1 MSILPVSRRTI
12 CHHSLP
18 SSLLKRVV
26 SIVLVLTLFSSST
39 PAAVQTTVN
48 ITQDSA
54 VSFWFWLNASG
65 LLSLVQNLGSA
76 KAKEQEKQ
84 RDRDQKVDR
93 LEISPGEVT
102 AELGERVRFA
112 AVAYD
117 VEGNSISGVKF
128 KWSGESAEAG
138 RKVRLSKDGEFQAVA
153 PGTFTVVAQA
163 AGKSAQVSVVVRPGA
178 KPDPNAPR
186 TGTREVSTR
195 DLPDEKAGANE
206 KTKPAERANATKN
219 AVAGNA
225 KRSHA
230 SRPNSSAAATM
241 MAANWDANNYW
252 SADDPGNEVG
262 NPPGRPADDGAG
274 SGNFQFTA
282 PIYSLQ
288 GRGTNISLNATY
300 NSRLWNK
307 ANSQISYDNDKGW
320 PGPGFNLGFGK
331 LLGIGVYT
339 GCMIVEADGT
349 RHSYAGNISIYNWGT
364 TGVMY
369 TTDGSF
375 IDYTYQTG
383 TNGVMLWAE
392 AKYPNGTRVSY
403 GAYSQSG
410 GGLFPTTIEDANGNL
425 IYITY
430 VGNAGPRIQTV
441 TDTAGRVI
449 NFHYNGS
456 NLLTAITAPGLSGGA
471 RTLVRLHYH
480 QHTLAANPGFSG
492 LTVAVTNYFPWVVD
506 AIYYPAT
513 GTGYWLNDSDSYSSY
528 GMLAKVVEQRNMGF
542 SASSLTD
549 MGTVTQGST
558 TRSETYNYPL
568 TAGSLTDAPTYS
580 TKVESWTRDG
590 TNFDSATTSYEVYE
604 SESPRRT
611 VITYPNGTKNRQ
623 LSTNAPGQ
631 WNDGL
636 MIRDETY
643 VTESQLLS
651 VSRSFWEPG
660 AYGSAR
666 PTRIEKTDER
676 NQTTAVAFSYGSV
689 YNQVTE
695 QREYDYGGVNLLRAK
710 RTTYENSATYTGSC
724 NVYGCYGRHI
734 FNLPLTVE
742 LYASDNTTRVSRT
755 EYQYDGQTLSA
766 APGVVMHNQASNPN
780 AEAEGFCYWDY
791 DWNDPDC
798 TGSCW
803 DYGVCDGYCNQ
814 FWICPYDFATDT
826 RGNITQITTYANAAT
841 PSGAVTETRRYD
853 VTGNLVKKSSS
864 CCEQTT
870 VNYTIDTQFTY
881 PQSQTRGSATDGF
894 AQVTTSGTY
903 DFSTGLP
910 LSSTDPNGRQSSF
923 TYNTNSLRKTSA
935 TTPTGA
941 RTDWAYD
948 DNGLNT
954 TSTIYLS
961 AAEGGGVAA
970 QNVKYV
976 NGRKQVRQEK
986 FLAPGSVWDIV
997 DTVYESMGQVS
1008 QQTLPYRTGQTPQ
1021 WTTTAY
1027 DALGRV
1033 TSVTAPDGSVTQSFY
1048 NEASRPSV
1056 ASSSPGE
1063 TVRLV
1068 DPWGRER
1075 WSRREARNLLVEI
1088 VEPDPNSTGSVASN
1102 GMVTNYSYNT
1112 QGKVT
1117 QIVQGSQT
1125 RSYKYDNLGRLTAQ
1139 KLAESSATL
1148 NDAGTYVGSGTWGD
1162 VFTYDERSNITSH
1175 TDARGVKT
1183 VYTYNNDPLNRLQ
1196 STSWDT
1202 SGFGDS
1208 ANPVLAAATVTYSY
1222 RTKSTGSQLLDVT
1235 QPVSR
1240 TTAGIS
1246 TESFGYDTEGRI
1258 SSKTLTMASR
1268 ASYPF
1273 VTDYIYDSLSRAKD
1287 VRYPAEY
1294 GNGSA
1299 PRKVVH
1305 HDYAIAG
1312 RVSGLT
1318 FDGQTQAS
1326 NLIYNAA
1333 AQMTALSAGTGT
1345 NQVNESYGYSA
1356 QTGLLESQTVT
1367 RNGST
1372 LLNLAYDY
1380 AGANGKRT
1388 GQLVKTTNNLD
1399 SNKNRGYE
1407 YDAVGRLKRATGGQN
1422 VNWAQRYLYDRYGNR
1437 TFAFSHTADQ
1447 YIRNF
1452 YLKALDRQPNSTELN
1467 SWLSTLQTAY
1477 AQGSSQFWTAMMNL
1491 GAAVFT
1497 SQEYINRN
1505 RSDHW
1510 YVYDLYQ
1517 AYLWRDPDAGGWAH
1531 WESNTAAVGRNAT
1544 RAGFDW
1550 SPEFET
1556 HVGGTSPYSPPGGA
1570 TVPADGWG
1578 SLHYEVTNNRI
1589 NDGGWGYDA
1598 AGNQTRVYTA
1608 AGWQRYQY
1616 DAANRLVKVKA
1627 DDNVTVLATNTY
1639 GDSSERLV
1647 TEQAG
1652 VRTYFDF
1659 DGGAAIAEYTESGA
1673 STTPL
1678 WARSYVYLNGRLL
1691 SKLTPNGSGGEL
1703 VEYHHPDR
1711 LGTRIVTNPSTGGSF
1726 EQVTLPFGTALPSE
1740 STGSTSRPFTSYERS
1755 ATTGLDY
1762 ALNRHYD
1769 SAQGRFT
1776 QVDPG
1781 GMRATSLGNPQ
1792 TLNMYAYC
1800 TNDPVNRMDPDGLGL
1815 ISFFKKL
1822 FNWIKK
1828 HWKVILV
1835 AVAVAVA
1842 VLLIPG
1848 APALIG
1854 NFFQQGGTVIIGGGT
1869 ATEGAGGIG
1878 TTLAIILGA
1887 SFAAGIAAIGTF
1899 LQKVESFEDKRLRE
1913 AKEELLRR
1921 LEKNKGDNDCA
1932 RLFGGLKAAKKAL
1945 EETKF
1950 VRGPTVNPEAIAS
1963 TSGNVVT
1970 INPKNGFYDAT
1981 DAHIIAVGTMA
1992 DRQVVIGLNDLE
2004 FTTFVLLHELGHRT
2018 GTLRR
2023 DGMQSDPT
2031 GMAAILNNAD
2041 IHKACFPEITGAGS
2055 FIPTPFPE

>member
-1 MSILPVSRRTI
+1 MSF
-12 CHHSLP
+12 LP
-18 SSLLKRVV
+18 SSYRTIRFDYFGKFLLQRAAAILLALSVF
-26 SIVLVLTLFSSST
+26 FSTT
-39 PAAVQTTVN
+39 PAAAQTTVN
-48 ITQDSA
+48 LAQHTS
-54 VSFWFWLNASG
+54 VSLWFWYYSSG
-65 LLSLVQNLGSA
+65 LAGLVQGEGSG
-76 KAKEQEKQ
+76 KIKVQEKQ
-84 RDRDQKVDR
+84 RDRDQKIDQ
-93 LEISPGEVT
+93 LEIFPKEVSV
-102 AELGERVRFA
+102 ELGERVRFA

-117 VEGNSISGVKF
+117 MDGNSIGGVKV
-128 KWSGESAEAG
+128 KWSGESAQPE
-138 RKVRLSKDGEFQAVA
+138 RKVRVSKDGEFEAIA
-153 PGTFTVVAQA
+153 PGTFTIVAQA
-163 AGKSAQVSVVVRPGA
+163 HGRSARVNVVVRPGE
-178 KPDPNAPR
+178 KPNLNAPR

-195 DLPDEKAGANE
+195 DLPADKVGANE
-206 KTKPAERANATKN
+206 TTKPQKRAERANGTKN
-219 AVAGNA
+219 AVARNA

-230 SRPNSSAAATM
+230 SRANSPAPATM
-241 MAANWDANNYW
+241 MVANWDSNNYW

-300 NSRLWNK
+300 NSRVWNK

-320 PGPGFNLGFGK
+320 PAPGFNLGFGK

-364 TGVMY
+364 IGVMY

-383 TNGVMLWAE
+383 TNGVMLWAQ
-392 AKYPNGTRVSY
+392 AKYPNGTTVTY

-449 NFHYNGS
+449 NFHYNAN
-456 NLLTAITAPGLSGGA
+456 NLLTAITAPGLSGGT

-480 QHTLAANPGFSG
+480 QHTLASNPGFSG
-492 LTVAVTNYFPWVVD
+492 LTVGISNYYPWVVD

-513 GTGYWLNDSDSYSSY
+513 GTGYWFNDSDSYSSY

-542 SASSLTD
+542 SASSLND
-549 MGTVTQGST
+549 MGTVTQGSV
-558 TRSETYNYPL
+558 TRTETYNYPL
-568 TAGSLTDAPTYS
+568 TAASLTDAPTYS
-580 TKVESWTRDG
+580 TKVESWLREG
-590 TNFDSATTSYEVYE
+590 TTFDSATTTYEVYE
-604 SESPRRT
+604 NESPRRT

-643 VTESQLLS
+643 VNESQLLQI
-651 VSRSFWEPG
+651 SRSFWEPG

-666 PTRIEKTDER
+666 PTRVEKTDER
-676 NQTTAVAFSYGSV
+676 GQTTAVAFSYGSV

-710 RTTYENSATYTGSC
+710 RTTYENSTNYTGSC

-742 LYASDNTTRVSRT
+742 MYASDNVTRVSRI
-755 EYQYDGQTLSA
+755 EYQYDGQALTA
-766 APGVVMHNQASNPN
+766 APGVVMHNQASNPH
-780 AEAEGFCYWDY
+780 ADAEGYCYWDY

-798 TGSCW
+798 NGGCW
-803 DYGVCDGYCNQ
+803 DYNCDGYCPQ
-814 FWICPYDFATDT
+814 YWVCPYDYSTDF
-826 RGNITQITTYANAAT
+826 RGNITQVTSYANASSLT
-841 PSGAVTETRRYD
+841 GAVTETRRYD

-864 CCEQTT
+864 CCEQTSA
-870 VNYTIDTQFTY
+870 NYTIDTQFTY

-894 AQVTTSGTY
+894 AQVTTSATY

-910 LSSTDPNGRQSSF
+910 LSSTDANGRQSTI
-923 TYNTNSLRKTSA
+923 TYNTNTLRKTSA
-935 TTPTGA
+935 TAPTGA

-948 DNGLNT
+948 DNALST
-954 TSTIYLS
+954 TSTTYLS

-970 QNVKYV
+970 QNVKYM
-976 NGRKQVRQEK
+976 NGRRQLRQEK
-986 FLAPGSVWDIV
+986 NLAPGSAWDIV
-997 DTVYESMGQVS
+997 DMVYESMGQVS

-1033 TSVTAPDGSVTQSFY
+1033 TTITLPDGSVTQSFY

-1056 ASSSPGE
+1056 ASSTPGE
-1063 TVRLV
+1063 TVRML
-1068 DPWGRER
+1068 DAWGRER
-1075 WSRREARNLLVEI
+1075 WSRREARGLLVEV

-1112 QGKVT
+1112 QGNLT

-1125 RSYKYDNLGRLTAQ
+1125 RSFKYDALGRLTAQ
-1139 KLAESSATL
+1139 KLAERNATL
-1148 NDAGTYVGSGTWGD
+1148 NDAGTYVGSGTWSD
-1162 VFTYDERSNITSH
+1162 VFTYDERSNLTSH
-1175 TDARGVKT
+1175 TDARGIKT
-1183 VYTYNNDPLNRLQ
+1183 IYTYNNDPLNRLQ

-1222 RTKSTGSQLLDVT
+1222 RTKSSGSQLLDVT
-1235 QPVSR
+1235 QPASI
-1240 TTAGIS
+1240 TTSGVS
-1246 TESFGYDTEGRI
+1246 TESFGFDSEGRI
-1258 SSKTLTMASR
+1258 SSKTLTLTSR

-1318 FDGQTQAS
+1318 FDGLTQAS
-1326 NLIYNAA
+1326 NLAYNATG
-1333 AQMTALSAGTGT
+1333 QMTALSAGTGT
-1345 NQVNESYGYSA
+1345 NQVNETYGYSA
-1356 QTGLLESQTVT
+1356 QTGLIESQTAT

-1388 GQLVKTTNNLD
+1388 GQLVKITNNLD
-1399 SNKNRGYE
+1399 NNKNRGYQ

-1452 YLKALDRQPNSTELN
+1452 YQKALVRQPNSTELN

-1505 RSDHW
+1505 RDNHW

-1531 WESNTAAVGRNAT
+1531 WEANTAAVGRDAT

-1550 SPEFET
+1550 SVEFEM

-1570 TVPADGWG
+1570 TVPPDGWG

-1598 AGNQTRVYTA
+1598 AGNQTRAFVG

-1627 DDNVTVLATNTY
+1627 DDNVTVLASNTY
-1639 GDSSERLV
+1639 GDSNERLI

-1659 DGGAAIAEYTESGA
+1659 DGGAAIAEYTESGG

-1691 SKLTPNGSGGEL
+1691 SKLTPTGSGGEL

-1711 LGTRIVTNPSTGGSF
+1711 LGTRLVTNPTTGGSF

-1740 STGSTSRPFTSYERS
+1740 STGTTNRPFTSYDRS

-1781 GMRATSLGNPQ
+1781 GMKATSLSNPQ

-1800 TNDPVNRMDPDGLGL
+1800 TNDPVNRTDPDGLGL
-1815 ISFFKKL
+1815 ISFFKKI

-1848 APALIG
+1848 APAFIG
-1854 NFFQQGGTVIIGGGT
+1854 NFFQQGGQVIIGGGV
-1869 ATEGAGGIG
+1869 ATEGAGGIS
-1878 TTLAIILGA
+1878 TTLKIILGA
-1887 SFAAGIAAIGTF
+1887 SFAASIAALGTF

-1913 AKEELLRR
+1913 AKEELLRL
-1921 LEKNKGDNDCA
+1921 LEQNKGDNPCA
-1932 RLFGGLKAAKKAL
+1932 KLLGGLKEAKKKL
-1945 EETKF
+1945 KETKF
-1950 VRGPTVNPEAIAS
+1950 VRGPTVNPNAIAS

-1970 INPKNGFYDAT
+1970 INPHNGFYDVT
-1981 DAHIIAVGTMA
+1981 DAHVLAVGF
-1992 DRQVVIGLNDLE
+1992 DRGRQIIIGLNDLE

-2018 GTLRR
+2018 GTLRS
-2023 DGMQSDPT
+2023 DGVDHDPLSVL
-2031 GMAAILNNAD
+2031 GVLNNGD
-2041 IHKACFPEITGAGS
+2041 IHRACFPN
-2055 FIPTPFPE
+2055 IPTAIRF